1 MEKQNHTQKAI
12 TPRIRF
18 VDTAYH
24 EIFTL
29 PDGASIIVTHFDGST
44 ITRPC
49 TYIDE
54 THAKIGSYGDGQTE
68 SNITNRLGNPGEYDA
83 FAINM
88 VKTDNAAS
96 YTAILNQ

>member
-44 ITRPC
+44 VTLPC
-49 TYIDE
+49 TYIDD
-54 THAKIGSYGDGQTE
+54 THAKIGSSVYHMLE
-68 SNITNRLGNPGEYDA
+68 
-83 FAINM
+83 FAGLMERNGSIY
-88 VKTDNAAS
+88 APEEA
-96 YTAILNQ
+96 